1 MSALTTDFR
10 RSTQLDFL
18 LALFRPWITKAEAAF
33 LLDDAS
39 EDHVLDLV
47 DEGVLRAVNIARAAD
62 TRREV
67 RIYRYTVEHRILLPR
82 TASHAVPV
90 DAIIPHHRPTIL
102 RRELSDWL
110 GCTEQHVSNLN
121 LTGPRDQHDTRHRIY
136 REAVVEFLESREIL

>member
-1 MSALTTDFR
+1 MSPAPDFC

-18 LALFRPWITKAEAAF
+18 LALFRPWITTSEAAF
-33 LLDDAS
+33 LFDDCS
-39 EDHVLDLV
+39 EKHVLNLI
-47 DEGVLRAVNIARAAD
+47 DEGALRAVNIARAAD

-67 RIYRYTVEHRILLPR
+67 RIYRYTVEHRIIAPKHPI
-82 TASHAVPV
+82 HAIP
-90 DAIIPHHRPTIL
+90 AESIIPHHRPTIL